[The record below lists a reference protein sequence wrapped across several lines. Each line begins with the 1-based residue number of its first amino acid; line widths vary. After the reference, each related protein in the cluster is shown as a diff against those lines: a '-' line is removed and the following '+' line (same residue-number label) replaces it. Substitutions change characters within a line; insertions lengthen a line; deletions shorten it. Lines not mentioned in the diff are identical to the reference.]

1 MNNFVYE
8 INLIDNEKLSNLL
21 MKERND
27 ISSDEIKFYKLELDN
42 KKFILELE
50 GCEILE
56 INNKIIVRLNDDQYE
71 KINLINE
78 YIKNKLELELNKN
91 SNLEINNDVKFN
103 SIIKNFN
110 NQKCLK
116 LNNKINF
123 DCNINDLVSLKI
135 SMDYISFMIKEL
147 EARVKINL
155 IEANYNEIKNLLNDN
170 KESETSEEQIC
181 KEESS
186 NNSEESSNLEEENNN
201 SKEEESNSEE
211 EVVEI
216 KKTVKNTKKPVKQ
229 IKVETKVVKEEV
241 NEEPVKRKRGR
252 PPKKKL

>member
-1 MNNFVYE
+1 MNNFIYE
-8 INLIDNEKLSNLL
+8 INQIDNEKLSNLL

-42 KKFILELE
+42 KKLILELE
-50 GCEILE
+50 ECEILE
-56 INNKIIVRLNDDQYE
+56 INNKIIVKLNDNQYE

-103 SIIKNFN
+103 SIIKNYN

-123 DCNINDLVSLKI
+123 DCNNNNLISLKI

-147 EARVKINL
+147 EARIKINL
-155 IEANYNEIKNLLNDN
+155 IEANYNDN
-170 KESETSEEQIC
+170 KNTS
-181 KEESS
+181 
-186 NNSEESSNLEEENNN
+186 NS
-201 SKEEESNSEE
+201 SKEEISNSSKEEISNSSKE

-216 KKTVKNTKKPVKQ
+216 KKPVKNTKKPVKQ
-229 IKVETKVVKEEV
+229 IKVVKEEIK
-241 NEEPVKRKRGR
+241 EEPIKKKRGR
-252 PPKKKL
+252 PPKNKI

>member
-1 MNNFVYE
+1 MNNFIYE
-8 INLIDNEKLSNLL
+8 INQIDNEKLSNLL
-21 MKERND
+21 MKERKD

-42 KKFILELE
+42 KKFMLELE
-50 GCEILE
+50 RCEILE

-103 SIIKNFN
+103 SIIKNYN

-116 LNNKINF
+116 LNNKINL
-123 DCNINDLVSLKI
+123 DYNINDLISLKI
-135 SMDYISFMIKEL
+135 SMEYISFMIKEL

-155 IEANYNEIKNLLNDN
+155 IEANYNEIKNILNDK
-170 KESETSEEQIC
+170 KESDISEEEC
-181 KEESS
+181 S
-186 NNSEESSNLEEENNN
+186 NNTEEECSN
-201 SKEEESNSEE
+201 NSEE

-216 KKTVKNTKKPVKQ
+216 KKPVKSTTKPVKQ

-241 NEEPVKRKRGR
+241 KEEPVKKKRGR
-252 PPKKKL
+252 PPKNKI

>member
-1 MNNFVYE
+1 MNNFIYE
-8 INLIDNEKLSNLL
+8 INQIDNEKLSNLL

-42 KKFILELE
+42 KKLILELE
-50 GCEILE
+50 ECEILE
-56 INNKIIVRLNDDQYE
+56 INNKIIVKLNDNQYE

-103 SIIKNFN
+103 SIIKNYN

-123 DCNINDLVSLKI
+123 DCNNNNLISLKI

-147 EARVKINL
+147 EARIKINL
-155 IEANYNEIKNLLNDN
+155 IEANYNDN
-170 KESETSEEQIC
+170 KNTS
-181 KEESS
+181 
-186 NNSEESSNLEEENNN
+186 NS
-201 SKEEESNSEE
+201 SKEEISNSSKE

-216 KKTVKNTKKPVKQ
+216 KKPVKNTKKPVKQ
-229 IKVETKVVKEEV
+229 IKVVKEEIK
-241 NEEPVKRKRGR
+241 EEPIKKKRGR
-252 PPKKKL
+252 PPKNKI